1 VIDALETKRLRL
13 RRFRGSD
20 LDGLTA
26 MFSDPEA
33 MRFLK
38 GPRDRETC
46 LADLRKYIANAETL
60 GWAPMAV
67 VRKDNEQL
75 IGRCGIWP
83 CKVDEVLQIEI
94 GYFIERGS
102 WGHGYATEA
111 CAALITAGFQ
121 QGLERII
128 TIINPDNVAS
138 QRVAEKLGLAYE
150 KTTTVDGQ
158 TAKIYTIAKR

>member
-1 VIDALETKRLRL
+1 MIDALETKRLRL
-13 RRFRGSD
+13 RHFRGTD
-20 LDGLTA
+20 LEALTA

-33 MRFLK
+33 MRFLN
-38 GPRDRETC
+38 GPRDGTRC
-46 LADLRKYIANAETL
+46 LADLRQYIASAETL

-67 VRKDNEQL
+67 VRKRDDQL

-83 CKVDEVLQIEI
+83 CKVDEVLQLEI

-111 CAALITAGFQ
+111 CAALITAGFE

-128 TIINPDNVAS
+128 TIIDPDNVAS
-138 QRVAEKLGLAYE
+138 QRVTEKLGLAYE
-150 KTTTVDGQ
+150 KTTTVDGVC
-158 TAKIYTIAKR
+158 